1 MTPAIWGILNVT
13 PDSFSDGGLYL
24 EPEDAIARARQ
35 LVDGGASVIDVGAE
49 SSRPGAERVSAEEEK
64 RRLQPVVEALVSDG
78 MTVSVDTMRAEI
90 AADMVKR
97 GAQIVN
103 DVSGGLADPDML
115 ATVAG
120 LEARYVVM
128 HWRGHSTEMDRM
140 ADYDDVVA
148 EVCSELR

>member
-64 RRLQPVVEALVSDG
+64 RRLQPVVEALVAEG